1 MSSVRRRLARA
12 AAAAVTAVLGAVLL
26 TPVTVVRAE
35 PVALDSYGATA
46 ESWGVDV
53 RAVPVAQREEV
64 PDLADEYLP
73 HTRAAVDSLPH
84 AVADGEFLD
93 PGALVRTGP
102 GLVDGSVLAPHGVP
116 PVVPSFPYVAQTTS
130 DASSPRDVEAGITH
144 PYSPEPGVAP
154 VTVPGAPAPAAFAG
168 SCHAHADAGPSA
180 RATAALT
187 ALDLGGI
194 TVATVTGESSAR
206 EVDGVV
212 TAAAAT
218 TMGSIAIAGTLH
230 IDAMTLTAS
239 VETSGPGTV
248 RTAQR
253 LEYAGVTVAGVP
265 ASIDERGLHV
275 GGGEVPADRARQ
287 AIAQLDQA
295 LAQHGARLVGPR
307 VEAAS
312 APDGTG
318 TVGVEGLSL
327 VAGDSQ
333 NLELLVSLGRAEI
346 SARALPTLA
355 LPFGGAVPP
364 PVASTPPF
372 SEPAPPIT
380 AVVAPSAA
388 APGPQVHRRTIRRRS
403 VPAVLVGHRH
413 RLLVL
418 PFVAVATEL
427 SLVLLV
433 VQAYRRQRA
442 PREDPEELLAL

>member
-1 MSSVRRRLARA
+1 MSSRLAHAVA
-12 AAAAVTAVLGAVLL
+12 AAATAVLGAAMLL
-26 TPVTVVRAE
+26 PVTVVEAA
-35 PVALDSYGATA
+35 PVALDSYGASA

-102 GLVDGSVLAPHGVP
+102 GLVDGSVLVPHGLPPAVP
-116 PVVPSFPYVAQTTS
+116 AFPYVAQTTS
-130 DASSPRDVEAGITH
+130 DASSPRDVETGITH
-144 PYSPEPGVAP
+144 PYTPEPEVLP
-154 VTVPGAPAPAAFAG
+154 VTVPGAPAAAAFAG
-168 SCHAHADAGPSA
+168 SCRAHADASPYA
-180 RATAALT
+180 RAGAALG

-212 TAAAAT
+212 TATTTT
-218 TMGSIAIAGTLH
+218 TMSGIAIAGTLR
-230 IDAMTLTAS
+230 IAAMTLTAS

-265 ASIDERGLHV
+265 ASIDEKGLHV
-275 GGGEVPADRARQ
+275 GAAGVPADRAQQ

-307 VEAAS
+307 AEAAS
-312 APDGTG
+312 TPDGGG
-318 TVGVEGLSL
+318 TVGVDGLSL
-327 VAGDSQ
+327 VAGDAQ
-333 NLELLVSLGRAEI
+333 NLEVTVSLGRAQI
-346 SARALPTLA
+346 SARALRTLG

-364 PVASTPPF
+364 PVAPAAPLP
-372 SEPAPPIT
+372 EPAVPIT

-388 APGPQVHRRTIRRRS
+388 TPGPPVRRGTVRQRS
-403 VPAVLVGHRH
+403 VPAVLAGHRR

-433 VQAYRRQRA
+433 IQAYRWQRE
-442 PREDPEELLAL
+442 PRADPEELLAL